1 MYVAT
6 DHGHGQICIAA
17 TARYVPKAHVRPE
30 ALAQEPA
37 ATPNSMRD
45 AVMQSVYADTLRWR
59 QQATPPVA
67 ASHPSR
73 SVHPS
78 MPTHVATE
86 PYLSPSEMASAVAR
100 EAIRRYPSKE
110 NHVPDQII
118 VCGTSLE
125 HNLALSCAGRLHS
138 ELGSTGV
145 PFAIGQLQGV
155 SFFLALQVAADMMAR
170 DDRMHTTL
178 IVAAER
184 WLPPFSRQTRSLT
197 VLADGAAAI
206 LVRRG
211 PCPGWYVRSLTVR
224 TPATSV
230 SIPPQDICIDEA
242 AVVEVIDE
250 TCAQSGLKPA
260 AFDWIVPPRINT
272 ALACNVSAEA
282 RLPVWRMWYPEPG
295 DIGHL
300 CAADAPAQLHML
312 LQTVVPT
319 HGQHILL
326 WSAGFQG
333 QAACAVLEYRGS

>member
-86 PYLSPSEMASAVAR
+86 PHLSPSEMASTVAR
-100 EAIRRYPSKE
+100 EAVRRCHP
-110 NHVPDQII
+110 NDNRAPDQII
-118 VCGTSLE
+118 VCANSFE
-125 HNLALSCAGRLHS
+125 HDLSLSCASRLHS

-155 SFFLALQVAADMMAR
+155 SFFLALQVAADMMAS
-170 DDRMHTTL
+170 DERMHAAL

-184 WLPPFSRQTRSLT
+184 WLPPFSRQTGTLT
-197 VLADGAAAI
+197 ALGDGAAAV
-206 LVRRG
+206 LVRRHAG
-211 PCPGWYVRSLTVR
+211 PGWHVRSVMVC
-224 TPATSV
+224 TPATAV
-230 SIPPQDICIDEA
+230 AIAPHETFVDET
-242 AVVEVIDE
+242 AVVEVIGK
-250 TCAQSGLKPA
+250 TCAQAGLKPA
-260 AFDWIVPPRINT
+260 ALDWIVPPRIN
-272 ALACNVSAEA
+272 APLACEVSAQA
-282 RLPVWRMWYPEPG
+282 RLPAGRMWYPDPG
-295 DIGHL
+295 DIGYL
-300 CAADAPAQLHML
+300 CAADAPAQLDVL
-312 LQTVVPT
+312 LQSVAPAD
-319 HGQHILL
+319 GQRILM

-333 QAACAVLEYRGS
+333 QAACAILEFRGS